1 MGGLLVT
8 QLVFHH
14 DINQLINLPN
24 SVIPVRLYG
33 TGDKNLQI
41 AHIGNTVLD
50 QVKRLGIEPSDAVMD
65 FLTIALAVTAADTFV
80 LRKDT
85 ANGWCRSFSIT
96 LPLCQPDIWQVN
108 KLHLERILHFLSGD
122 IWQFN
127 FQADGQLPPQPYKLN
142 GRTKLVD
149 LINKDSVCLFSGGL
163 DSAIGAIDLLTQ
175 DYSPV
180 LVSHSYKGDKS
191 HQQMIVEKFRQSR
204 YVNQFSQ
211 FNAIAQ
217 PRLNNGGTTEIT
229 MRTRSLNFLAFA
241 VVSAYALQEVV
252 QKGIDIFVPE
262 NGVISINAP
271 LTPRRVGAL
280 STRTTHPY
288 FIQEIQK
295 LFTAVNIPFTLKN
308 PYQFKTKGQM
318 IAECENLPLL
328 QQIIPDTVS
337 CSHWKRKN
345 QQCGVCVPCLIR
357 RASLHY
363 AGITNDAE
371 YEFNDIRQILTNQ
384 DRKDDLFAL
393 MSAISQKNH
402 RNINQ
407 WVLQSGSLPVQQL
420 NQFSD
425 VFMNGLDEVE
435 QLLIVNQ
442 IL

>member
-1 MGGLLVT
+1 MA

-14 DINQLINLPN
+14 DIEQLKKLPN
-24 SVIPVRLYG
+24 GVVPVRLYG
-33 TGDKNLQI
+33 MGDRNLQI
-41 AHIGNTVLD
+41 AHIGNKVLD
-50 QVKRLGIEPSDAVMD
+50 SVRRLGVELNNQTMD
-65 FLTIALAVTAADTFV
+65 FLTIAMAVTAADTFV
-80 LRKDT
+80 LRKNT

-96 LPLCQPDIWQVN
+96 LPLCQPDIWHTN
-108 KLHLERILHFLSGD
+108 KTHLEHILHFLSGD
-122 IWQFN
+122 IWQFD
-127 FQADGQLPPQPYKLN
+127 FQAGGQLPPQPYKLN

-149 LINKDSVCLFSGGL
+149 LRNKDSVCLFSGGL
-163 DSAIGAIDLLTQ
+163 DSAIGAIDLLEKGH
-175 DYSPV
+175 SPI

-191 HQQMIVEKFRQSR
+191 RQQAIIQKLNQSD
-204 YVNQFSQ
+204 YINQFSQ

-217 PRLNNGGTTEIT
+217 PHLNNGGITEIT

-271 LTPRRVGAL
+271 LTPRRVGTL

-288 FIQEIQK
+288 FIQELQK

-318 IAECENLPLL
+318 IAECTNLPLL
-328 QQIIPDTVS
+328 QHIIPDTVS

-363 AGITNDAE
+363 AGITNDAQ
-371 YEFNDIRQILTNQ
+371 YEFNTIQQILAYQ
-384 DRKDDLFAL
+384 DRRDDLFAL
-393 MSAISQKNH
+393 IRAIHQKSH
-402 RNINQ
+402 RNMNQ
-407 WVLQSGSLPVQQL
+407 WVLQSGSLPIQQL
-420 NQFSD
+420 NQFAD
-425 VFMNGLDEVE
+425 VFMNGLNEVE
-435 QLLIVNQ
+435 QLLIENQ

>member
-1 MGGLLVT
+1 MGGLLMT

-14 DINQLINLPN
+14 DINQLNNLQN
-24 SVIPVRLYG
+24 GTIPVHLYG
-33 TGDKNLQI
+33 MGNKNLQI
-41 AHIGNTVLD
+41 AHIGNMVLD
-50 QVKRLGIEPSDAVMD
+50 RVRRLGIRLNNQVMD
-65 FLTIALAVTAADTFV
+65 FLTIAMAVTAADTFV

-96 LPLCQPDIWQVN
+96 LPLCQPAIWQAN
-108 KLHLERILHFLSGD
+108 KVHLEHILHFLSGD
-122 IWQFN
+122 IWQFD
-127 FQADGQLPPQPYKLN
+127 FQENGQLPPQPYSQN
-142 GRTKLVD
+142 GRTKLID
-149 LINKDSVCLFSGGL
+149 LRSKDCVCLFSGGL
-163 DSAIGAIDLLTQ
+163 DSSIGAIDLLEQ
-175 DYSPV
+175 GHSPV

-191 HQQMIVEKFRQSR
+191 RQQAIIQQLNQNG
-204 YVNQFSQ
+204 YIGQFSQ

-217 PRLNNGGTTEIT
+217 PHLNNGRATEIT

-241 VVSAYALQEVV
+241 IVSAYALQDVV
-252 QKGIDIFVPE
+252 QKEIDIFVPE

-271 LTPRRVGAL
+271 LTVRRVGTL

-318 IAECENLPLL
+318 IAECKNLPLL

-363 AGITNDAE
+363 AGITNNAQ
-371 YEFNDIRQILTNQ
+371 YEFNNIRQILINQ
-384 DRKDDLFAL
+384 DRRDDLFAL
-393 MSAISQKNH
+393 ISAIRQKEH

-407 WVLQSGSLPVQQL
+407 WVLQSGPLPTQQL
-420 NQFSD
+420 NQFAN
-425 VFMNGLDEVE
+425 VFRSGLDEVE
-435 QLLIVNQ
+435 QLLIANQ

>member
-1 MGGLLVT
+1 MT

-14 DINQLINLPN
+14 DINQLNNLQN
-24 SVIPVRLYG
+24 GTIPVHLYG
-33 TGDKNLQI
+33 MGNKNLQI
-41 AHIGNTVLD
+41 AHIGNMVLD
-50 QVKRLGIEPSDAVMD
+50 RVRRLGIRLNNQVMD
-65 FLTIALAVTAADTFV
+65 FLTIAMAVTAADTFV

-85 ANGWCRSFSIT
+85 ANSWCRSFSIT
-96 LPLCQPDIWQVN
+96 LPLCQPAIWQAN
-108 KLHLERILHFLSGD
+108 KVHLEHILHFLSGD
-122 IWQFN
+122 IWQFD
-127 FQADGQLPPQPYKLN
+127 FQENGQNPPQPYSQN
-142 GRTKLVD
+142 DRTKLVD
-149 LINKDSVCLFSGGL
+149 LRNKDCVCLFSGGL
-163 DSAIGAIDLLTQ
+163 DSSIGAIDLLEQ
-175 DYSPV
+175 GHSPV

-191 HQQMIVEKFRQSR
+191 RQQAIIQQLNQNG
-204 YVNQFSQ
+204 YINQFSQ

-217 PRLNNGGTTEIT
+217 PHLNNGRATEIT

-241 VVSAYALQEVV
+241 IVSAYALQDVV
-252 QKGIDIFVPE
+252 QKEIDIFVPE

-271 LTPRRVGAL
+271 LTVRRVGTL

-318 IAECENLPLL
+318 IAECKNLPLL

-363 AGITNDAE
+363 AGITHDAG
-371 YEFNDIRQILTNQ
+371 YEFNDIRQILTNR

-393 MSAISQKNH
+393 INAIHQKNH
-402 RNINQ
+402 RNMNQ
-407 WVLQSGSLPVQQL
+407 WVLQSGSLPTQQL
-420 NQFSD
+420 NQFAN
-425 VFMNGLDEVE
+425 VLMNGLDEVE
-435 QLLIVNQ
+435 KLLMVNQ

>member
-1 MGGLLVT
+1 MT

-14 DINQLINLPN
+14 DINQLNNLQN
-24 SVIPVRLYG
+24 GTIPVHLYG
-33 TGDKNLQI
+33 MGNKNLQI
-41 AHIGNTVLD
+41 AHIGNMVLD
-50 QVKRLGIEPSDAVMD
+50 RVRRLGIRLNNQVMD
-65 FLTIALAVTAADTFV
+65 FLTIAMAVTAADTFV

-96 LPLCQPDIWQVN
+96 LPLCQPAIWQAN
-108 KLHLERILHFLSGD
+108 KVHLEHILHFLSGD
-122 IWQFN
+122 IWQFD
-127 FQADGQLPPQPYKLN
+127 FQENGQNPPQPYSQN
-142 GRTKLVD
+142 DRTKLVD
-149 LINKDSVCLFSGGL
+149 LRNKDCVCLFSGGL
-163 DSAIGAIDLLTQ
+163 DSSIGAIDLLEQ
-175 DYSPV
+175 GHSPV

-191 HQQMIVEKFRQSR
+191 RQQAIIQQLNQNG
-204 YVNQFSQ
+204 YINQFSQ

-217 PRLNNGGTTEIT
+217 PHLNNGRATEIT

-241 VVSAYALQEVV
+241 IVSAYALQEFV
-252 QKGIDIFVPE
+252 QEEIDVFVPE

-271 LTPRRVGAL
+271 LTVRRVGTL

-288 FIQEIQK
+288 FIQEIQR
-295 LFTAVNIPFTLKN
+295 LFTAVNIPFTLRN

-318 IAECENLPLL
+318 IAECGNLPLL

-345 QQCGVCVPCLIR
+345 QQCGICVPCLIR

-363 AGITNDAE
+363 AGITNDAQ
-371 YEFNDIRQILTNQ
+371 YEFNDIRQILINQ
-384 DRKDDLFAL
+384 DRRDDLFAL
-393 MSAISQKNH
+393 ISAIHQKNH

-407 WVLQSGSLPVQQL
+407 WVLQSGPLPTQQL
-420 NQFSD
+420 NQFAN
-425 VFMNGLDEVE
+425 VFRSGLDEVE

>member
-1 MGGLLVT
+1 MT

-14 DINQLINLPN
+14 DINQLNNLQN
-24 SVIPVRLYG
+24 GTIPVHLYG
-33 TGDKNLQI
+33 MGNKNLQI
-41 AHIGNTVLD
+41 AHIGNMVLD
-50 QVKRLGIEPSDAVMD
+50 RVRRLGIRLNNQVMD
-65 FLTIALAVTAADTFV
+65 FLTIAMAVTAADTFV

-96 LPLCQPDIWQVN
+96 LPLCQPAIWQAN
-108 KLHLERILHFLSGD
+108 KVHLEHILHFLSGD
-122 IWQFN
+122 IWQFD
-127 FQADGQLPPQPYKLN
+127 FQENGQNPPQPYSQN
-142 GRTKLVD
+142 DRTKLVD
-149 LINKDSVCLFSGGL
+149 LRNKDCVCLFSGGL
-163 DSAIGAIDLLTQ
+163 DSSIGAIDLLEQ
-175 DYSPV
+175 GHSPV

-191 HQQMIVEKFRQSR
+191 RQQAIIQQLNQNG
-204 YVNQFSQ
+204 YINQFSQ

-217 PRLNNGGTTEIT
+217 PHLNNGRATEIT

-241 VVSAYALQEVV
+241 IVSAYALQEFV
-252 QKGIDIFVPE
+252 QEEIDVFVPE

-271 LTPRRVGAL
+271 LTVRRVGTL

-288 FIQEIQK
+288 FIQEIQR
-295 LFTAVNIPFTLKN
+295 LFTAVNIPFTLRN

-318 IAECENLPLL
+318 IAECKNLPLL

-363 AGITNDAE
+363 AGITNDAQ
-371 YEFNDIRQILTNQ
+371 YEFNDIRQILINQ
-384 DRKDDLFAL
+384 DRRDDLFAL
-393 MSAISQKNH
+393 ISAIHQKNH

-407 WVLQSGSLPVQQL
+407 WVLQSGPLPTQQL
-420 NQFSD
+420 NQFAN
-425 VFMNGLDEVE
+425 VFRSGLDEVE

>member
-1 MGGLLVT
+1 MI
-8 QLVFHH
+8 F
-14 DINQLINLPN
+14 D
-24 SVIPVRLYG
+24 
-33 TGDKNLQI
+33 
-41 AHIGNTVLD
+41 
-50 QVKRLGIEPSDAVMD
+50 
-65 FLTIALAVTAADTFV
+65 
-80 LRKDT
+80 
-85 ANGWCRSFSIT
+85 
-96 LPLCQPDIWQVN
+96 
-108 KLHLERILHFLSGD
+108 
-122 IWQFN
+122 
-127 FQADGQLPPQPYKLN
+127 FQAGGQLPPQTYKLS

-149 LINKDSVCLFSGGL
+149 LRNKDCVCLFSGGL
-163 DSAIGAIDLLTQ
+163 DSAIGTIDLLEQ
-175 DYSPV
+175 GHSPV

-191 HQQMIVEKFRQSR
+191 RQQAIIQQLNQNG
-204 YVNQFSQ
+204 YINQFSQ
-211 FNAIAQ
+211 FNAIAH

-271 LTPRRVGAL
+271 LTPLRIGTL

-295 LFTAVNIPFTLKN
+295 LFTAVNIPFTLRN

-318 IAECENLPLL
+318 IAECKNLPLL

-363 AGITNDAE
+363 AGITNDAQ
-371 YEFNDIRQILTNQ
+371 YEFNDIRQILINR
-384 DRKDDLFAL
+384 DRRDDLFAL
-393 MSAISQKNH
+393 ISAIRQKNH

-407 WVLQSGSLPVQQL
+407 WVLQSGSLPTQQL
-420 NQFSD
+420 SQFAN
-425 VFMNGLDEVE
+425 VFMTGLDEVE
-435 QLLIVNQ
+435 QLLIGNQ

>member
-1 MGGLLVT
+1 MT

-14 DINQLINLPN
+14 DINQLNNLQN
-24 SVIPVRLYG
+24 GTIPVHLYG
-33 TGDKNLQI
+33 MGNKNLQI
-41 AHIGNTVLD
+41 AHIGNMVLD
-50 QVKRLGIEPSDAVMD
+50 RVRRLGIRLNNQVMD
-65 FLTIALAVTAADTFV
+65 FLTIAMAVTAADTFV

-85 ANGWCRSFSIT
+85 ANGWCRSFSMT
-96 LPLCQPDIWQVN
+96 LPLCRPAIWQAN
-108 KLHLERILHFLSGD
+108 KVHLEHILHFLSGD
-122 IWQFN
+122 IWQFD
-127 FQADGQLPPQPYKLN
+127 FQENGQNPPQPYSQN
-142 GRTKLVD
+142 DRTKLVD
-149 LINKDSVCLFSGGL
+149 LRNKDCVCLFSGGL
-163 DSAIGAIDLLTQ
+163 DSSIGAIDLLEQ
-175 DYSPV
+175 GHSPV

-191 HQQMIVEKFRQSR
+191 RQQAIIQQLNQNG
-204 YVNQFSQ
+204 YINQFSQ

-217 PRLNNGGTTEIT
+217 PHLNNGRATEIT

-241 VVSAYALQEVV
+241 IVSAYALQEFV
-252 QKGIDIFVPE
+252 QEEIDVFVPE

-271 LTPRRVGAL
+271 LTVRRVGTL

-288 FIQEIQK
+288 FIQEIQR
-295 LFTAVNIPFTLKN
+295 LFTAVNIPFTLRN

-345 QQCGVCVPCLIR
+345 QQCGICVPCLIR

-363 AGITNDAE
+363 AGITNDAQ
-371 YEFNDIRQILTNQ
+371 YEFNDIRQILINQ
-384 DRKDDLFAL
+384 DRRDDLFAL
-393 MSAISQKNH
+393 ISAIHQKNH

-407 WVLQSGSLPVQQL
+407 WVLQSGPLPTQQL
-420 NQFSD
+420 NQFAN
-425 VFMNGLDEVE
+425 VFRSGLDEVE

>member
-1 MGGLLVT
+1 MT

-14 DINQLINLPN
+14 DINQLNNLQN
-24 SVIPVRLYG
+24 GTIPVHLYG
-33 TGDKNLQI
+33 MGNKNLQI
-41 AHIGNTVLD
+41 AHIGNMVLD
-50 QVKRLGIEPSDAVMD
+50 SVRRLGIRLNNQVMD
-65 FLTIALAVTAADTFV
+65 FLTIAMAVTAADTFV

-96 LPLCQPDIWQVN
+96 LPLCQPAIWQAN
-108 KLHLERILHFLSGD
+108 KVHLEHILHFLSGD
-122 IWQFN
+122 IWQFD
-127 FQADGQLPPQPYKLN
+127 FQENGQNPPQPYSQN
-142 GRTKLVD
+142 SRTKLVD
-149 LINKDSVCLFSGGL
+149 LRNKDCVCLFSGGL
-163 DSAIGAIDLLTQ
+163 DSSIGAIDLLEQ
-175 DYSPV
+175 GHLPV

-191 HQQMIVEKFRQSR
+191 RQQAIIQQLNQNS
-204 YVNQFSQ
+204 YINQFSQ

-217 PRLNNGGTTEIT
+217 PHLNNGRATEIT

-241 VVSAYALQEVV
+241 IVSAYALQDVV
-252 QKGIDIFVPE
+252 QKEIDIFVPE

-271 LTPRRVGAL
+271 LTVGTL

-318 IAECENLPLL
+318 IAECKNLPLL

-363 AGITNDAE
+363 AGITHDAG
-371 YEFNDIRQILTNQ
+371 YEFNDIRQILTNR

-393 MSAISQKNH
+393 INAIHQKNH
-402 RNINQ
+402 RNMNQ
-407 WVLQSGSLPVQQL
+407 WVLQSGSLPTQQL
-420 NQFSD
+420 NQFAN
-425 VFMNGLDEVE
+425 VLMNGLDEVE
-435 QLLIVNQ
+435 KLLIVNQ

>member
-1 MGGLLVT
+1 M
-8 QLVFHH
+8 
-14 DINQLINLPN
+14 
-24 SVIPVRLYG
+24 
-33 TGDKNLQI
+33 
-41 AHIGNTVLD
+41 
-50 QVKRLGIEPSDAVMD
+50 
-65 FLTIALAVTAADTFV
+65 
-80 LRKDT
+80 
-85 ANGWCRSFSIT
+85 
-96 LPLCQPDIWQVN
+96 
-108 KLHLERILHFLSGD
+108 
-122 IWQFN
+122 
-127 FQADGQLPPQPYKLN
+127 
-142 GRTKLVD
+142 
-149 LINKDSVCLFSGGL
+149 
-163 DSAIGAIDLLTQ
+163 
-175 DYSPV
+175 
-180 LVSHSYKGDKS
+180 
-191 HQQMIVEKFRQSR
+191 
-204 YVNQFSQ
+204 
-211 FNAIAQ
+211 
-217 PRLNNGGTTEIT
+217 
-229 MRTRSLNFLAFA
+229 
-241 VVSAYALQEVV
+241 
-252 QKGIDIFVPE
+252 
-262 NGVISINAP
+262 
-271 LTPRRVGAL
+271 

-393 MSAISQKNH
+393 MNAISQKNH

-425 VFMNGLDEVE
+425 VF
-435 QLLIVNQ
+435 
-442 IL
+442 

>member
-1 MGGLLVT
+1 MT

-14 DINQLINLPN
+14 DINQLNNLQN
-24 SVIPVRLYG
+24 GTIPVHLYG
-33 TGDKNLQI
+33 MGNKNLQI
-41 AHIGNTVLD
+41 AHIGNMVLD
-50 QVKRLGIEPSDAVMD
+50 RVRRLGIRLNNQVMD
-65 FLTIALAVTAADTFV
+65 FLTIAMAVTAADTFV

-96 LPLCQPDIWQVN
+96 LPLCQPAIWQAN
-108 KLHLERILHFLSGD
+108 KVHLEHILHFLSGD
-122 IWQFN
+122 IWQFD
-127 FQADGQLPPQPYKLN
+127 FQENGQNPPQPYSQN
-142 GRTKLVD
+142 DRTKLVD
-149 LINKDSVCLFSGGL
+149 LRNKDCVCLFSGGL
-163 DSAIGAIDLLTQ
+163 DSSIGAIDLLEQ
-175 DYSPV
+175 GHSPV

-191 HQQMIVEKFRQSR
+191 RQQAIIQQL
-204 YVNQFSQ
+204 NQNGYINQLSQ

-217 PRLNNGGTTEIT
+217 PQLNNGRATDIP

-241 VVSAYALQEVV
+241 IVSAYALQEFV
-252 QKGIDIFVPE
+252 QEEIDVFVPE

-271 LTPRRVGAL
+271 LTVRRVGTL

-288 FIQEIQK
+288 FIQEIQR
-295 LFTAVNIPFTLKN
+295 LFTAVNIPFTLRN

-363 AGITNDAE
+363 AGITNDAQ
-371 YEFNDIRQILTNQ
+371 YEFNDIRQILINQ
-384 DRKDDLFAL
+384 DRRDDLFAL
-393 MSAISQKNH
+393 ISAIHQKNH

-407 WVLQSGSLPVQQL
+407 WVLQSGPLPTQQL
-420 NQFSD
+420 NQFAN
-425 VFMNGLDEVE
+425 VFRSGLDEVE

>member
-1 MGGLLVT
+1 MT

-14 DINQLINLPN
+14 DINQLNNLQN
-24 SVIPVRLYG
+24 GTIPVHLYG
-33 TGDKNLQI
+33 MGNKNLQI
-41 AHIGNTVLD
+41 AHIGNMVLD
-50 QVKRLGIEPSDAVMD
+50 RVRRLGIRLNNQVMD
-65 FLTIALAVTAADTFV
+65 FLTIAMAVTAADTFV

-96 LPLCQPDIWQVN
+96 LPLCRPAIWQAN
-108 KLHLERILHFLSGD
+108 KVHLEHILHFLSGD
-122 IWQFN
+122 IWQFD
-127 FQADGQLPPQPYKLN
+127 FQENGQNPPQPYSQN
-142 GRTKLVD
+142 DRTKLVD
-149 LINKDSVCLFSGGL
+149 LRNKDCVCLFSGGL
-163 DSAIGAIDLLTQ
+163 DSSIGAIDLLEQ
-175 DYSPV
+175 GHSPV

-191 HQQMIVEKFRQSR
+191 RQQAIIQQLNQNG
-204 YVNQFSQ
+204 YINQFSQ

-217 PRLNNGGTTEIT
+217 PHLNNGRATEIT

-241 VVSAYALQEVV
+241 IVSAYALQEFV
-252 QKGIDIFVPE
+252 QEEIDVFVPE

-271 LTPRRVGAL
+271 LTVRRVGTL

-288 FIQEIQK
+288 FIQEIQR
-295 LFTAVNIPFTLKN
+295 LFTAVNIPFTLRN

-345 QQCGVCVPCLIR
+345 QQCGICVPCLIR

-363 AGITNDAE
+363 AGITNDAQ
-371 YEFNDIRQILTNQ
+371 YEFNDIRQILINQ
-384 DRKDDLFAL
+384 DRRDDLFAL
-393 MSAISQKNH
+393 ISAIHQKNH

-407 WVLQSGSLPVQQL
+407 WVLQSGPLPTQQL
-420 NQFSD
+420 NQFAN
-425 VFMNGLDEVE
+425 VFRSGLDEVE

>member
-1 MGGLLVT
+1 MT

-14 DINQLINLPN
+14 DIEQLKHLSNGVLP
-24 SVIPVRLYG
+24 IRLYG
-33 TGDKNLQI
+33 MGDKNLQI
-41 AHIGNTVLD
+41 AHIGNMVLD
-50 QVKRLGIEPSDAVMD
+50 RVRRLGVELNNQVMD
-65 FLTIALAVTAADTFV
+65 FLTIAMAVTAADTFV

-96 LPLCQPDIWQVN
+96 LPLCQPDIWHAN
-108 KLHLERILHFLSGD
+108 KAHLEQILHFLSGD

-127 FQADGQLPPQPYKLN
+127 FQEDGQLPPKPYKLN

-149 LINKDSVCLFSGGL
+149 LRNKDSVCLFSGGL
-163 DSAIGAIDLLTQ
+163 DSAIGAIDLLEQ
-175 DYSPV
+175 GYSPV

-191 HQQMIVEKFRQSR
+191 HQQMIVEKFNQSR
-204 YVNQFSQ
+204 YANQFSQ

-217 PRLNNGGTTEIT
+217 PHLNNGRTAEIT

-241 VVSAYALQEVV
+241 IVSACALQEVV
-252 QKGIDIFVPE
+252 QKEIDIFVPE

-271 LTPRRVGAL
+271 LTPRRLGTL

-288 FIQEIQK
+288 FIQELQK
-295 LFTAVNIPFTLKN
+295 LLTAVNIPFSLKN

-318 IAECENLPLL
+318 IAECKNLPLL

-357 RASLHY
+357 RASLYY

-371 YEFNDIRQILTNQ
+371 YEFNDIRKVLTNQ

-393 MSAISQKNH
+393 ISAIRRKNH
-402 RNINQ
+402 SNMHQ
-407 WVLQSGSLPVQQL
+407 WVLQSGSLPIQQL
-420 NQFSD
+420 NQFAD
-425 VFMNGLDEVE
+425 VFMNGLNEVE
-435 QLLIVNQ
+435 QLLIAKE

>member
-1 MGGLLVT
+1 MT

-14 DINQLINLPN
+14 DINQLNNLQN
-24 SVIPVRLYG
+24 GTIPVHLYG
-33 TGDKNLQI
+33 MGNKNLQI
-41 AHIGNTVLD
+41 AHIGNMVLD
-50 QVKRLGIEPSDAVMD
+50 RVRRLGIRLNNQVMD
-65 FLTIALAVTAADTFV
+65 FLTIAMAVTAADTFV

-96 LPLCQPDIWQVN
+96 LPLCQPAIWQAN
-108 KLHLERILHFLSGD
+108 KVHLEHILHFLSGD
-122 IWQFN
+122 IWQFD
-127 FQADGQLPPQPYKLN
+127 FQENGQNPPQPYSQN
-142 GRTKLVD
+142 DRTKLVD
-149 LINKDSVCLFSGGL
+149 LRNKDCVCLFSGGL
-163 DSAIGAIDLLTQ
+163 DSSIGAIDLLEQ
-175 DYSPV
+175 GHSPV

-191 HQQMIVEKFRQSR
+191 RQQAIIQQLNQNG
-204 YVNQFSQ
+204 YINQFSQ

-217 PRLNNGGTTEIT
+217 PHLNNGRATEIT

-241 VVSAYALQEVV
+241 IVSAYALQEFV
-252 QKGIDIFVPE
+252 QEEIDVFVPE

-271 LTPRRVGAL
+271 LTVRRVGTL

-288 FIQEIQK
+288 FIQEIQR
-295 LFTAVNIPFTLKN
+295 LFTAVNIPFTLRN

-345 QQCGVCVPCLIR
+345 QQCGICVPCLIR

-363 AGITNDAE
+363 AGITNDAQ
-371 YEFNDIRQILTNQ
+371 YEFNDIRQILINQ
-384 DRKDDLFAL
+384 DRRDDLFAL
-393 MSAISQKNH
+393 ISAIHQKNH

-407 WVLQSGSLPVQQL
+407 WVLQSGPLPTQQL
-420 NQFSD
+420 NQFAN
-425 VFMNGLDEVE
+425 VFRSGLDEVE
-435 QLLIVNQ
+435 QLLIANQ

>member
-1 MGGLLVT
+1 MN
-8 QLVFHH
+8 QLFFHH
-14 DINQLINLPN
+14 DIEQLKNLPN
-24 SVIPVRLYG
+24 GVLPIRLYG
-33 TGDKNLQI
+33 MGDKSLQI
-41 AHIGNTVLD
+41 AHIGNMVLD
-50 QVKRLGIEPSDAVMD
+50 RVRRLGVELNNQVMD
-65 FLTIALAVTAADTFV
+65 FLTIAMAVTAADTFI

-96 LPLCQPDIWQVN
+96 LPVCQPDIWQAN
-108 KLHLERILHFLSGD
+108 KVHLEQILHFLSGD
-122 IWQFN
+122 IWQFD
-127 FQADGQLPPQPYKLN
+127 FQAGGQLPPQPYKLS

-149 LINKDSVCLFSGGL
+149 LRNKDCVCLFSGGL
-163 DSAIGAIDLLTQ
+163 DSAIGVVDLLELGH
-175 DYSPV
+175 SPV

-191 HQQMIVEKFRQSR
+191 RQQAIIQQLNRNG
-204 YVNQFSQ
+204 YINQFSQ

-217 PRLNNGGTTEIT
+217 PHSNNGKSTEIT

-241 VVSAYALQEVV
+241 IVSAYALQEVA
-252 QKGIDIFVPE
+252 QKKIDILVPE

-271 LTPRRVGAL
+271 LTVRRVGTL

-295 LFTAVNIPFTLKN
+295 FLTAVNIPFTLRN

-318 IAECENLPLL
+318 IAECKNLPLL
-328 QQIIPDTVS
+328 KQIIPDTVS

-363 AGITNDAE
+363 AGITNDAQ
-371 YEFNDIRQILTNQ
+371 YEFNDIRQILINQ
-384 DRKDDLFAL
+384 DRRDDLFAL
-393 MSAISQKNH
+393 ISAIRQKNH

-407 WVLQSGSLPVQQL
+407 WVLQSGSLSTQQL
-420 NQFSD
+420 NQFAN
-425 VFMNGLDEVE
+425 VFINGLDEVE
-435 QLLIVNQ
+435 QLLIENQ

>member
-1 MGGLLVT
+1 MN
-8 QLVFHH
+8 QLFFHH
-14 DINQLINLPN
+14 DIEQLKNLPN
-24 SVIPVRLYG
+24 GVLPIRLYG
-33 TGDKNLQI
+33 MGDKSLQI
-41 AHIGNTVLD
+41 AHIGNMVLD
-50 QVKRLGIEPSDAVMD
+50 RVRRLGVELNNQVMD
-65 FLTIALAVTAADTFV
+65 FLTIATAVTAADTFI

-96 LPLCQPDIWQVN
+96 LPLYQPDIWQAN
-108 KLHLERILHFLSGD
+108 KVHLEQILHFLSGD
-122 IWQFN
+122 IWQFD
-127 FQADGQLPPQPYKLN
+127 FQAGGQLPPQPYKLS

-149 LINKDSVCLFSGGL
+149 LRNKDCVCLFSGGL
-163 DSAIGAIDLLTQ
+163 DSAIGVIDLLEQ
-175 DYSPV
+175 GHSPV

-191 HQQMIVEKFRQSR
+191 RQQAIIQQLNQNG
-204 YVNQFSQ
+204 YINQFSQ
-211 FNAIAQ
+211 FNAISQ
-217 PRLNNGGTTEIT
+217 PHSNNGKSTEIT

-241 VVSAYALQEVV
+241 IVSAYALQEVA
-252 QKGIDIFVPE
+252 QKKIDILVPE

-271 LTPRRVGAL
+271 LTVRRVGAL

-295 LFTAVNIPFTLKN
+295 FFTAVNIPFTLRN

-318 IAECENLPLL
+318 IAECKNLPLL

-363 AGITNDAE
+363 AGITNDAQ
-371 YEFNDIRQILTNQ
+371 YEFNDIRQILINQ
-384 DRKDDLFAL
+384 DRRDDLFAL
-393 MSAISQKNH
+393 ISAIRQKNH

-407 WVLQSGSLPVQQL
+407 WVLQSGSLPTQQL
-420 NQFSD
+420 NQFAN
-425 VFMNGLDEVE
+425 VFMTGLDEVE
-435 QLLIVNQ
+435 QLLIENQ

>member
-1 MGGLLVT
+1 MT

-14 DINQLINLPN
+14 DINQLNNLQN
-24 SVIPVRLYG
+24 GTIPVHLYG
-33 TGDKNLQI
+33 MGNKNLQI
-41 AHIGNTVLD
+41 AHIGNMVLD
-50 QVKRLGIEPSDAVMD
+50 RVRRLGIRLNNQVMD
-65 FLTIALAVTAADTFV
+65 FLTIAMAVTAADTFV

-96 LPLCQPDIWQVN
+96 LPLCQPAIWQAN
-108 KLHLERILHFLSGD
+108 KVHLEHILHFLSGD
-122 IWQFN
+122 IWQFD
-127 FQADGQLPPQPYKLN
+127 FQENGQNPPQPYSQN

-149 LINKDSVCLFSGGL
+149 LRNKDCVCLFSGGL
-163 DSAIGAIDLLTQ
+163 DSSIGAIDLLEQ
-175 DYSPV
+175 GHSPV

-191 HQQMIVEKFRQSR
+191 RQQAIIQQLNQNG
-204 YVNQFSQ
+204 YINQFSQ

-217 PRLNNGGTTEIT
+217 PHLNNGRATEIT

-241 VVSAYALQEVV
+241 IVSAYALQDVV
-252 QKGIDIFVPE
+252 QKEIDIFVPE

-271 LTPRRVGAL
+271 LTVRRVGTL

-318 IAECENLPLL
+318 IAECKNLPLL

-337 CSHWKRKN
+337 CRHWKRQN
-345 QQCGVCVPCLIR
+345 QQCGVCGPCLIR

-363 AGITNDAE
+363 AGITHDAG
-371 YEFNDIRQILTNQ
+371 YEFNDIRQILTNR

-393 MSAISQKNH
+393 INAIHQKNH
-402 RNINQ
+402 RNMNQ
-407 WVLQSGSLPVQQL
+407 WVLQSGSLPTQQL
-420 NQFSD
+420 NQFAN
-425 VFMNGLDEVE
+425 VLMNGLDEVE
-435 QLLIVNQ
+435 KLLMVNQ

>member
-1 MGGLLVT
+1 MT

-14 DINQLINLPN
+14 DINQLNNLQN
-24 SVIPVRLYG
+24 GTIPVHLYG
-33 TGDKNLQI
+33 MGNKNLQI
-41 AHIGNTVLD
+41 AHIGNMVLD
-50 QVKRLGIEPSDAVMD
+50 RVRRLGIRLNNQVMD
-65 FLTIALAVTAADTFV
+65 FLTIAMAVTAADTFV

-96 LPLCQPDIWQVN
+96 LPLCQPAIWQAN
-108 KLHLERILHFLSGD
+108 KVHLEHILHFLSGD
-122 IWQFN
+122 IWQFD
-127 FQADGQLPPQPYKLN
+127 FQENGQNPPQPYSQN

-149 LINKDSVCLFSGGL
+149 LRNKDYVCLFSGGL
-163 DSAIGAIDLLTQ
+163 DSSIGAIDLLEQ
-175 DYSPV
+175 GHSPV

-191 HQQMIVEKFRQSR
+191 RQQDIIQQLNQNG
-204 YVNQFSQ
+204 YINQFSQ

-217 PRLNNGGTTEIT
+217 PHLNNGRATEIT

-241 VVSAYALQEVV
+241 IVSAYALQEVA
-252 QKGIDIFVPE
+252 QKKIDILVPE

-271 LTPRRVGAL
+271 LTVRRVGAL

-295 LFTAVNIPFTLKN
+295 FFTAVNIPFTLRN

-318 IAECENLPLL
+318 IAECKNLPLL

-363 AGITNDAE
+363 AGITNDAQ
-371 YEFNDIRQILTNQ
+371 YEFNDIRQILINQ
-384 DRKDDLFAL
+384 DRRDDLFAL
-393 MSAISQKNH
+393 ISAIRQKNH

-407 WVLQSGSLPVQQL
+407 WVLQSGPLPTQQL
-420 NQFSD
+420 NQFAN
-425 VFMNGLDEVE
+425 VFRSGLDEVE

>member
-1 MGGLLVT
+1 MT

-14 DINQLINLPN
+14 DIEQLKNLPN
-24 SVIPVRLYG
+24 NVVPVQLYG

-41 AHIGNTVLD
+41 ANIGNKVLD
-50 QVKRLGIEPSDAVMD
+50 SVRRLGAGLNDQVMD
-65 FLTIALAVTAADTFV
+65 FLTIAMAVTAADTFV

-96 LPLCQPDIWQVN
+96 LPLCQPDIWQAS
-108 KLHLERILHFLSGD
+108 KAHLEQILHFLSGD
-122 IWQFN
+122 IWQFD
-127 FQADGQLPPQPYKLN
+127 FQENGQFPPRPYSQN
-142 GRTKLVD
+142 GRAKLVD
-149 LINKDSVCLFSGGL
+149 LRNKDCVCLFSGGL
-163 DSAIGAIDLLTQ
+163 DSAIGAIDLLELG
-175 DYSPV
+175 YSPV
-180 LVSHSYKGDKS
+180 LVSHSYKGDRS
-191 HQQMIVEKFRQSR
+191 RQQAIIQQLNQNG
-204 YVNQFSQ
+204 YINQFSQ

-217 PRLNNGGTTEIT
+217 PHLNNGRTTEIT

-241 VVSAYALQEVV
+241 IASAYALQEVV
-252 QKGIDIFVPE
+252 QEEIDVFVPE

-271 LTPRRVGAL
+271 LTARRVGTL

-295 LFTAVNIPFTLKN
+295 LFTAINIPFTLKN

-318 IAECENLPLL
+318 IEKCRNLPLL
-328 QQIIPDTVS
+328 QEIIPSTVS

-363 AGITNDAE
+363 AGMTNDAE

-393 MSAISQKNH
+393 ISAIRQKNH
-402 RNINQ
+402 RNMNQ
-407 WVLQSGSLPVQQL
+407 WVLQSGSLPIQQL
-420 NQFSD
+420 NQFAD
-425 VFMNGLDEVE
+425 VFMNGLNEVE
-435 QLLIVNQ
+435 QLLIANR

>member
-1 MGGLLVT
+1 MT

-14 DINQLINLPN
+14 DIEQLKNLPN
-24 SVIPVRLYG
+24 GAIPVRLYG
-33 TGDKNLQI
+33 MGDKHLQI
-41 AHIGNTVLD
+41 AHIGNKVLD
-50 QVKRLGIEPSDAVMD
+50 SVRRLGVGLNNQVMD
-65 FLTIALAVTAADTFV
+65 FLTIAMAVTAADTFV

-96 LPLCQPDIWQVN
+96 LPLCQPDIWHTN
-108 KLHLERILHFLSGD
+108 KAHLEQILHFLSGD

-127 FQADGQLPPQPYKLN
+127 FQADGKLPPQPYTPN
-142 GRTKLVD
+142 GRTNLVD
-149 LINKDSVCLFSGGL
+149 LRNKDCVCLFSGGL
-163 DSAIGAIDLLTQ
+163 DSAIGAIDLLEQ
-175 DYSPV
+175 GYSPV

-191 HQQMIVEKFRQSR
+191 RQQAIIQQLNQNR
-204 YVNQFSQ
+204 YANFSQ

-217 PRLNNGGTTEIT
+217 PHLNNGGTAEIT
-229 MRTRSLNFLAFA
+229 MRTRTLNFLAFA
-241 VVSAYALQEVV
+241 VVSAYALQEVI
-252 QKGIDIFVPE
+252 QKEIDIFVPE

-271 LTPRRVGAL
+271 LTSLRVGTL

-318 IAECENLPLL
+318 IAECKNLPLL
-328 QQIIPDTVS
+328 RQIIPDTVS

-363 AGITNDAE
+363 AGVTNDAQ
-371 YEFNDIRQILTNQ
+371 YEFNDIRQILINQ

-393 MSAISQKNH
+393 IRAIHQKND

-407 WVLQSGSLPVQQL
+407 WVLQSGPLPIQQL
-420 NQFSD
+420 NQFAN
-425 VFMNGLDEVE
+425 VFVDGLNEVE
-435 QLLIVNQ
+435 QLLIANQ

>member
-1 MGGLLVT
+1 MT

-14 DINQLINLPN
+14 DINQLNNLQN
-24 SVIPVRLYG
+24 GTIPVHLYG
-33 TGDKNLQI
+33 MGNKNLQI
-41 AHIGNTVLD
+41 AHIGNMVLD
-50 QVKRLGIEPSDAVMD
+50 RVRRLGIRLNNQVMD
-65 FLTIALAVTAADTFV
+65 FLTIAMAVTAADTFV

-96 LPLCQPDIWQVN
+96 LPLCQPAIWQAN
-108 KLHLERILHFLSGD
+108 KVHLEHILHFLSGD
-122 IWQFN
+122 IWQFD
-127 FQADGQLPPQPYKLN
+127 FQENGQNPPQPYSQN

-149 LINKDSVCLFSGGL
+149 LRNKDCVCLFSGGL
-163 DSAIGAIDLLTQ
+163 DSSIGAIDLLEQ
-175 DYSPV
+175 GHSPI

-191 HQQMIVEKFRQSR
+191 RQQDIIQQLNQNG
-204 YVNQFSQ
+204 YINQFSQ

-217 PRLNNGGTTEIT
+217 PHLNNGRATEIT

-241 VVSAYALQEVV
+241 IVSAYALQEVA
-252 QKGIDIFVPE
+252 QKKIDILVPE

-271 LTPRRVGAL
+271 LTVRRVGAL

-295 LFTAVNIPFTLKN
+295 FFTAVNIPFTLRN

-318 IAECENLPLL
+318 IAECKNLPLL

-363 AGITNDAE
+363 AGITNDAQ
-371 YEFNDIRQILTNQ
+371 YEFNDIRQILINQ
-384 DRKDDLFAL
+384 DRRDDLFAL
-393 MSAISQKNH
+393 ISAIRQKNH

-407 WVLQSGSLPVQQL
+407 WVLQSGPLPTQQL
-420 NQFSD
+420 NQFAN
-425 VFMNGLDEVE
+425 VFRSGLDEVE

>member
-1 MGGLLVT
+1 MT

-14 DINQLINLPN
+14 DINQLNNLQN
-24 SVIPVRLYG
+24 GTIPVHLYG
-33 TGDKNLQI
+33 MGNKNLQI
-41 AHIGNTVLD
+41 AHIGNMVLD
-50 QVKRLGIEPSDAVMD
+50 RVRRLGIRLNNQVMD
-65 FLTIALAVTAADTFV
+65 FLTIAMAVTAADTFV

-96 LPLCQPDIWQVN
+96 LPLCQPAIWQAN
-108 KLHLERILHFLSGD
+108 KVHLEHILHFLSGD
-122 IWQFN
+122 IWQFD
-127 FQADGQLPPQPYKLN
+127 FQENGQNPPQPYSQN
-142 GRTKLVD
+142 DRTKLVD
-149 LINKDSVCLFSGGL
+149 LRNKDCVCLFSGGL
-163 DSAIGAIDLLTQ
+163 DSSIGAIDLLEQ
-175 DYSPV
+175 GHSPV

-191 HQQMIVEKFRQSR
+191 RQQAIIQQLNQNG
-204 YVNQFSQ
+204 YINQFSQ

-217 PRLNNGGTTEIT
+217 PHLNNGRATEIT

-241 VVSAYALQEVV
+241 IVSAYALQEFV
-252 QKGIDIFVPE
+252 QEEIDVFVPE

-271 LTPRRVGAL
+271 LTVRRVGTL

-295 LFTAVNIPFTLKN
+295 FFTAVNIPFTLRN

-363 AGITNDAE
+363 AGITNDAQ
-371 YEFNDIRQILTNQ
+371 YEFNDIRQILINQ
-384 DRKDDLFAL
+384 DRRDDLFAL
-393 MSAISQKNH
+393 ISAIRQKNH

-407 WVLQSGSLPVQQL
+407 WVLQSGPLSTQQL
-420 NQFSD
+420 NQFAN
-425 VFMNGLDEVE
+425 VFRSGLDEVE